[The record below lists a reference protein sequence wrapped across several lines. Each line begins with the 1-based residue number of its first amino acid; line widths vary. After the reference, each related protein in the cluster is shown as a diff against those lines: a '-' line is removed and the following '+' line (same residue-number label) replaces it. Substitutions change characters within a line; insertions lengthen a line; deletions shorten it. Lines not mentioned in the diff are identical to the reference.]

1 MTSIMRTT
9 RTLRGYTIVELVV
22 AVTIL
27 GVAGMLLV
35 PNLVDRSTFAI
46 QAAAR
51 SIVADMVF
59 AQSDA
64 LANQEFR
71 RLQFIPAGFEE
82 TGYVGFCIIR
92 VTPENFGHP
101 FDPDT
106 ADYILD
112 EQGGADAL
120 GRYIVDFSSDDRFGS
135 VRISSVDIDSGMDH
149 ITFDEYGGSVSSSS
163 GAPGTGGRVEL
174 TGGDGR
180 RYLVTIAPFTGK
192 TTVEV
197 VPDGS

>member
-1 MTSIMRTT
+1 MRHPRPSI
-9 RTLRGYTIVELVV
+9 LARGYTLVELIAVV
-22 AVTIL
+22 MIL

-46 QAAAR
+46 QAASR
-51 SIVADMVF
+51 SVVADMVF

-71 RLQFIPAGFEE
+71 RLQFIPAELGE

-92 VTPENFGHP
+92 VTPENFNHP

-106 ADYILD
+106 ADFILD
-112 EQGGADAL
+112 EQGSSDQL
-120 GRYIVDFSSDDRFGS
+120 GRYIVDFTSDDRFGA
-135 VRISSVDIDSGMDH
+135 VRISSVDIDAGMDY

-163 GAPGTGGRVEL
+163 GAPGTGGEVEL
-174 TGGDGR
+174 EGGNGQ
-180 RYLVTIAPFTGK
+180 RYLVNIAPFTGK
-192 TTVEV
+192 TTVQV
-197 VPDGS
+197 LADGS